1 MPDLGTY
8 ESNLKNIESQL
19 GQYGSNLPSEIE
31 SQIQGAYT
39 PLLKESLD
47 VTRDQMSDY
56 LGRYFDVTS
65 MGTGMQGTSAI
76 DLSPTQKLGVMG
88 RELGTMSGNL
98 QASQRY
104 SDYLGGQMNDMYQ
117 KALGAAQMGQQNL
130 ADQYARAFQLYQMKW
145 QEAEAAKDRAASLA
159 AARAGAPV
167 YTTTGGEQVID
178 TGDDNE
184 QAKPANWTQKAL
196 NTMDKNSFLGGTDAT
211 TLRPT
216 TTKQAITQGLTAA
229 INPLSAIKTAAGAL
243 GNLYGNWN
251 NEDWSFARKLTN
263 IR

>member
-130 ADQYARAFQLYQMKW
+130 ADQYARELQMYQMKW
-145 QEAEAAKDRAASLA
+145 QEAENAKNRAASSGGGGGYA
-159 AARAGAPV
+159 FDPSKYINQSQTKAPSQEDLLKGIQSV
-167 YTTTGGEQVID
+167 
-178 TGDDNE
+178 
-184 QAKPANWTQKAL
+184 ANTIASQRGKA
-196 NTMDKNSFLGGTDAT
+196 GGTYSYNGMNLGSIDDAFNYIMNNAKT
-211 TLRPT
+211 NYNLN
-216 TTKQAITQGLTAA
+216 L
-229 INPLSAIKTAAGAL
+229 NPQWLWSQL
-243 GNLYGNWN
+243 GNKANQSYRAL
-251 NEDWSFARKLTN
+251 L
-263 IR
+263 